1 MLEVIPGIL
10 EKDWNEIERKI
21 EIVKTFATELSSVA
35 AIHIDIIDGKFAPNA
50 TFIDPL
56 PFKKF
61 TSDLFFEVHL
71 MVEDP
76 IKYLKPFADA
86 GFKRFLGHIE
96 KMPSQEEFVAQGQ
109 LLGEVGLAL
118 DGPTDL
124 SAINIP
130 YGDLDSILIYTAQ
143 NVGFSGP
150 SFMQERL
157 EKVRKIREQNKFLS
171 IEIDGGVND
180 QTILTAKNAG
190 ATRFAATSFLFNSED
205 PNKQYQILQE
215 KLKEIGGEGNG

>member
-10 EKDWNEIERKI
+10 EKDWDEIEKKI
-21 EIVKTFATELSSVA
+21 ELVKSFAQT
-35 AIHIDIIDGKFAPNA
+35 IHVDIIDGIFAPNT
-50 TFIDPL
+50 TFLDPQS
-56 PFKKF
+56 FKQYA
-61 TSDLFFEVHL
+61 SEIFFELHM
-71 MVEDP
+71 MVDNP

-96 KMPSQEEFVAQGQ
+96 KMPDQAEFVAQAQ
-109 LLGEVGLAL
+109 ILGEVGLAL

-124 SAINIP
+124 SAIKIP
-130 YGDLDSILIYTAQ
+130 YSDLDSILIYTSQ

-157 EKVRKIREQNKFLS
+157 DKVRKIREQNKFLS
-171 IEIDGGVND
+171 IEVDGGIND

-190 ATRFAATSFLFNSED
+190 ATRFVTTSFLFNSED
-205 PNKQYQILQE
+205 PGKQYQILQE
-215 KLKEIGGEGNG
+215 KLKVSA